1 MTPKDRAFA
10 ALRYEW
16 RAHRS
21 VWLGLAFAV
30 TLLGVLHGALTGD
43 LLGGVFLGLGALSLL
58 AALLLAFLS
67 LSLSKLFPKA
77 QRCAAVLALLP
88 LPLLFSALAILFFFL
103 A

>member
-30 TLLGVLHGALTGD
+30 TLLGALTGD

-77 QRCAAVLALLP
+77 QRRAAVLALLP

>member
-16 RAHRS
+16 RVHRS

-88 LPLLFSALAILFFFL
+88 LLFSALAILFFFL

>member
-77 QRCAAVLALLP
+77 QRRGPCPPSPAASLFGARHSLFLP
-88 LPLLFSALAILFFFL
+88 RVK
-103 A
+103 